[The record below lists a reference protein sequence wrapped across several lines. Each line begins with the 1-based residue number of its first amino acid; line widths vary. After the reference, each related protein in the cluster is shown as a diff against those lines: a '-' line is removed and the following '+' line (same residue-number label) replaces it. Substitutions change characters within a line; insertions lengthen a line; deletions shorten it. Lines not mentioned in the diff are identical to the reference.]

1 MKHSI
6 FLLFIGLFGLDGLQA
21 QVCFPEQREMVDRIM
36 QHAMIL
42 TSEEA
47 AGRQPGT
54 QGDDL
59 TRAYIAEQFQTWG
72 LEPMGDAGS
81 YEQFFEVYNPVD
93 YKNSSMQTKKQTLQV
108 AEGFYPVR
116 YSANGRI
123 TAKTKRVKYAIEAP
137 ELKTR
142 NLRRIKSLDGKI
154 AVLNVSTP
162 DGVHPHSTF
171 KAYSSLQQRID
182 TLIALGAAGIILINP
197 DQNASDPSPE
207 FTQILDASKVP
218 VVFVTDPEA
227 VQYLK
232 KRNRKNVSIDVKME
246 ERPVP
251 TANIV
256 AFKDNNA
263 PQTIII
269 GAHHDHLGLGNSASR
284 YRGEPALHRGADDNA
299 SGTAALLALAEYFA
313 SDTVVKNNNILFI
326 AFAAEEMGLLGSK
339 NWVANP
345 TFNLERV
352 NYMLNMDMIGRM
364 DPESNIVIN
373 GSGTSQVWS
382 KLLTVKNCYPIQATL
397 RPSGVGPSDHTSFY
411 NASIPV
417 LHFFTGTHEDYHKP
431 TDTPEKLN
439 YEGIELITRYIQTL
453 VLQTDELGKL
463 DYQQTDTD
471 QSAGGSRM
479 NFSVT
484 LGVIPDYVFGGPGMR
499 LDGVT
504 KGKPAEKAGLKT
516 GDVLLQIGKHRIA
529 DIQSYMQAL
538 GTFKKGQQ
546 VNATYLR
553 DGKERT
559 TEITF

>member
-1 MKHSI
+1 
-6 FLLFIGLFGLDGLQA
+6 
-21 QVCFPEQREMVDRIM
+21 
-36 QHAMIL
+36 
-42 TSEEA
+42 
-47 AGRQPGT
+47 
-54 QGDDL
+54 
-59 TRAYIAEQFQTWG
+59 
-72 LEPMGDAGS
+72 
-81 YEQFFEVYNPVD
+81 
-93 YKNSSMQTKKQTLQV
+93 
-108 AEGFYPVR
+108 
-116 YSANGRI
+116 
-123 TAKTKRVKYAIEAP
+123 
-137 ELKTR
+137 
-142 NLRRIKSLDGKI
+142 
-154 AVLNVSTP
+154 
-162 DGVHPHSTF
+162 
-171 KAYSSLQQRID
+171 
-182 TLIALGAAGIILINP
+182 
-197 DQNASDPSPE
+197 
-207 FTQILDASKVP
+207 
-218 VVFVTDPEA
+218 
-227 VQYLK
+227 
-232 KRNRKNVSIDVKME
+232 
-246 ERPVP
+246 
-251 TANIV
+251 
-256 AFKDNNA
+256 
-263 PQTIII
+263 
-269 GAHHDHLGLGNSASR
+269 
-284 YRGEPALHRGADDNA
+284 
-299 SGTAALLALAEYFA
+299 
-313 SDTVVKNNNILFI
+313 
-326 AFAAEEMGLLGSK
+326 
-339 NWVANP
+339 
-345 TFNLERV
+345 
-352 NYMLNMDMIGRM
+352 MLNMDMIGRM